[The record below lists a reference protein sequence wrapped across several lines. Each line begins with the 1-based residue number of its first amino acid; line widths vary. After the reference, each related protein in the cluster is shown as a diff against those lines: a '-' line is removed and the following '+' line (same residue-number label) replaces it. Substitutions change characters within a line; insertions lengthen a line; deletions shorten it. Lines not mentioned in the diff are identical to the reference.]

1 MPDFHSW
8 ISFVA
13 ATEALLIMP
22 GPTVLL
28 VISYALAQGKRSAW
42 ATVPGVAAG
51 DFTAMALS
59 LLGLGAVLAA
69 SAELFTVLKLAG
81 AAYLVYLGIKVL
93 RAPVPETLD
102 ENAPRESAPTGNS
115 MGRITAHAYAVTALN
130 PKSIVFYVAFF
141 PLFLSAEL
149 PLLPQVVVLGGT
161 FLAMATVNAILYA
174 LLAGQVTRFL
184 KSYRARKNLN
194 RTAGG
199 ILLMTGGLL
208 GLARRSA

>member
-1 MPDFHSW
+1 MPDLNTW
-8 ISFVA
+8 IAFVA
-13 ATEALLIMP
+13 AAGALLIIP

-102 ENAPRESAPTGNS
+102 ENAPQEHSPW
-115 MGRITAHAYAVTALN
+115 RITAHAYAVTALN

-141 PLFLSAEL
+141 PLFLSADL
-149 PLLPQVVVLGGT
+149 PLVPQVLLFGAT
-161 FLAMATVNAILYA
+161 FLVMATINAILYA
-174 LLAGQVTRFL
+174 MMAGQVTRFL
-184 KSYRARKNLN
+184 KTYRARKNLN
-194 RTAGG
+194 RAAGG
-199 ILLMTGGLL
+199 ILLVTGGLL
-208 GLARRSA
+208 GVARRAA

>member
-1 MPDFHSW
+1 MPDFHTW

-13 ATEALLIMP
+13 ATEALLIIP

-69 SAELFTVLKLAG
+69 SAELFTALKLAG
-81 AAYLVYLGIKVL
+81 AAYLIYLGIKVL

-102 ENAPRESAPTGNS
+102 ENAPRESSPNGRS
-115 MGRITAHAYAVTALN
+115 LGRITAHAYAVTALN

-141 PLFLSAEL
+141 PLFLSADL

-161 FLAMATVNAILYA
+161 FLVMAIVNAILYA

-184 KSYRARKNLN
+184 KGYRARKNLN

-199 ILLMTGGLL
+199 ILLVTGGLL
-208 GLARRSA
+208 GVARRSA

>member
-1 MPDFHSW
+1 
-8 ISFVA
+8 
-13 ATEALLIMP
+13 
-22 GPTVLL
+22 
-28 VISYALAQGKRSAW
+28 
-42 ATVPGVAAG
+42 
-51 DFTAMALS
+51 MALS

-102 ENAPRESAPTGNS
+102 ENAPRESSAW
-115 MGRITAHAYAVTALN
+115 RITAHAYAVTALN
-130 PKSIVFYVAFF
+130 PKKHRVLRGV
-141 PLFLSAEL
+141 L
-149 PLLPQVVVLGGT
+149 PAVPQRRPAAAAPGRRARRHLPGDGD
-161 FLAMATVNAILYA
+161 VNAILYA

-199 ILLMTGGLL
+199 VLLVTGGIL
-208 GLARRSA
+208 GLARRAA

>member
-1 MPDFHSW
+1 MPDLQTW
-8 ISFVA
+8 ISFAA
-13 ATEALLIMP
+13 ATEALLIIP

-59 LLGLGAVLAA
+59 LAGLGAVLAA

-81 AAYLVYLGIKVL
+81 AAYLIYLGIKVL

-102 ENAPRESAPTGNS
+102 ENALQEHAAW
-115 MGRITAHAYAVTALN
+115 RITAHAYTVTALN

-141 PLFLSAEL
+141 PLFISADR
-149 PLLPQVVVLGGT
+149 PLLPQVLVFGTT
-161 FLAMATVNAILYA
+161 FLVMATINAILYA

-184 KSYRARKNLN
+184 KGYRARKNLN
-194 RTAGG
+194 RAAGG
-199 ILLMTGGLL
+199 ILLVTGGIL
-208 GLARRSA
+208 GLARRAA

>member
-1 MPDFHSW
+1 MPDVHTW

-13 ATEALLIMP
+13 ATEALLIIP

-102 ENAPRESAPTGNS
+102 ENAPRESSPNGRS
-115 MGRITAHAYAVTALN
+115 LGRITAHAYAVTALN

-141 PLFLSAEL
+141 PLFLSADL

-161 FLAMATVNAILYA
+161 FLVMATVNAILYA

-184 KSYRARKNLN
+184 KGYRARKNLN

-199 ILLMTGGLL
+199 ILLVTGGLL
-208 GLARRSA
+208 GVARRSA

>member
-1 MPDFHSW
+1 MPDLNTW
-8 ISFVA
+8 ISFAA
-13 ATEALLIMP
+13 ATEALLIIP

-59 LLGLGAVLAA
+59 LAGLGAVLAA

-81 AAYLVYLGIKVL
+81 AAYLIYLGIKVL

-102 ENAPRESAPTGNS
+102 ENAPQEHAPNGRS
-115 MGRITAHAYAVTALN
+115 MGRITAHAYTVTALN

-141 PLFLSAEL
+141 PLFISADR
-149 PLLPQVVVLGGT
+149 PLLPQVLVFGAT
-161 FLAMATVNAILYA
+161 FLVMATINAILYA

-184 KSYRARKNLN
+184 KGYRARKNLN
-194 RTAGG
+194 RAAGG
-199 ILLMTGGLL
+199 ILLVTGGIL
-208 GLARRSA
+208 GLARRAA

>member
-1 MPDFHSW
+1 MPDLHTW

-13 ATEALLIMP
+13 ATEALLIIP

-42 ATVPGVAAG
+42 ATVPGVTAG
-51 DFTAMALS
+51 DFTGMALS

-69 SAELFTVLKLAG
+69 SAELFTALKLAG
-81 AAYLVYLGIKVL
+81 AAYLIYLGIKVL

-102 ENAPRESAPTGNS
+102 EHAPREHARDGRS

-141 PLFLSAEL
+141 PLFLSAER
-149 PLLPQVVVLGGT
+149 PLLPQVLVLGGT
-161 FLAMATVNAILYA
+161 FLVMATINATLYA
-174 LLAGQVTRFL
+174 LMAGQVTRFL
-184 KSYRARKNLN
+184 KTYRARRNLN
-194 RTAGG
+194 RAAGG
-199 ILLMTGGLL
+199 ILLVTGGIL
-208 GLARRSA
+208 GVARRT

>member
-1 MPDFHSW
+1 MPDLNTW
-8 ISFVA
+8 ISFA
-13 ATEALLIMP
+13 AAAEALLIIP

-59 LLGLGAVLAA
+59 LAGLGAVLAA
-69 SAELFTVLKLAG
+69 SAELFTVLRLAG
-81 AAYLVYLGIKVL
+81 AAYLIYLGIKVL

-102 ENAPRESAPTGNS
+102 ETAPQEHAPW
-115 MGRITAHAYAVTALN
+115 RITAHAYTVTALN

-141 PLFLSAEL
+141 PLFISADR
-149 PLLPQVVVLGGT
+149 PLLPQVLVFGAT
-161 FLAMATVNAILYA
+161 FLVMATINAILYA

-184 KSYRARKNLN
+184 KGYRARKNLN
-194 RTAGG
+194 RAAGG
-199 ILLMTGGLL
+199 ILLVTGGIL
-208 GLARRSA
+208 GLARRAA

>member
-1 MPDFHSW
+1 MPDFHTW

-13 ATEALLIMP
+13 ATEALLIIP

-81 AAYLVYLGIKVL
+81 AAYLVYLGIKL
-93 RAPVPETLD
+93 WRAPIAEGG
-102 ENAPRESAPTGNS
+102 EIAAPAAISREPPVRLTQRCTAALRMKRFAAEASSA
-115 MGRITAHAYAVTALN
+115 
-130 PKSIVFYVAFF
+130 
-141 PLFLSAEL
+141 
-149 PLLPQVVVLGGT
+149 
-161 FLAMATVNAILYA
+161 
-174 LLAGQVTRFL
+174 
-184 KSYRARKNLN
+184 
-194 RTAGG
+194 
-199 ILLMTGGLL
+199 
-208 GLARRSA
+208 